1 MGQTGNNHRRELRA
15 RMSQRWR
22 IRIPDTDHPAEICS
36 ARDVSRSGLY
46 FVTYSTHYLAGMKVC
61 VIRNFDP
68 DDQMSTEEIG
78 DIVRVDNLRGGRKGV
93 AIQLGAPTGLVKK
106 EYKE

>member
-1 MGQTGNNHRRELRA
+1 MEQTENNQRRELRV

-22 IRIPDTDHPAEICS
+22 IHIPDTDHPAEICS

-46 FVTYSTHYLAGMKVC
+46 FVTYSTHYLPGMKVR

-78 DIVRVDNLRGGRKGV
+78 DILRVDSLRGGRKGV
-93 AIQLGAPTGLVKK
+93 AIQLGALTELVKK
-106 EYKE
+106 